1 MPSRLLLAF
10 WVPLGVMV
18 LWLAPGQA
26 ALPQKV
32 LKPAPKPVQ
41 QEASKANSPEAIEQ
55 KIAALAEKI
64 KASQQAENEQT
75 AQQLGVD
82 LSLLK
87 KRTELLQ
94 ELRTAYKWWLG
105 NQEKEALV
113 EKEHTALAK
122 NVALLK
128 ERGVKEPPPYSL
140 SFYDQ
145 LLSQQQFFAQ
155 RQEGYALSNSLFAEH
170 LDFLRGK
177 REEAGKKWRLL
188 KDKLAAAKL
197 PQEQKKLRFE
207 IQVVGLEKE
216 LAETEYL
223 SSKTYKHIFA
233 ILQLMARQQTEVYRA
248 QAAWVQK
255 HLLIQESDLEHQL
268 TLLEQKE
275 KKLAGKQAKFQRAIL
290 DMVQQ
295 LSHAEK
301 GVPSS
306 PLTELASQE
315 KQLWRHT
322 LQSISNTL
330 MDHLNILRFKEDLWK
345 KRIALLK
352 GEVSQEQLVK
362 WQADLAK
369 TEETGKKYFKYLGE
383 QNVVMQS
390 QLALLKKRLAEPGL
404 DPRIRGIM
412 NREQEA
418 YAVLVQEQNS
428 LIQTLTD
435 TNQLFQR
442 FSYEINARLTLD
454 PWSSFKARVE
464 VSLERFLN
472 FEIWVIDKQ
481 AVTVKKF
488 LGALAFLIIGILLT
502 RIILHYILYPLLG
515 KTLWRQTKPEI
526 LQKTVSYLAYFVV
539 FLITLGKLRIPL
551 QSFATLGGGIAIGL
565 GFAAQTVI
573 KNFIS
578 GYILLGEKP
587 IDIGD
592 LVEVGGILGNVRDI
606 GARSTLLRTGE
617 NKDILV
623 PNSYFLENNITNWT
637 RKDRRIRAQVTVG
650 VIYGSPV
657 DQVKE
662 LLLQAADACDQ
673 ILKNPEPFVLFND
686 FGDNALIFDVYFWI
700 EVVGVMGRRIIQ
712 STLRFKIDELFRA
725 AGIVIAFP
733 QRDVHLDAPGPL
745 EVRLLERD
753 E

>member
-255 HLLIQESDLEHQL
+255 HLLIQKSDLEHQL
-268 TLLEQKE
+268 THWNN
-275 KKLAGKQAKFQRAIL
+275 AY
-290 DMVQQ
+290 
-295 LSHAEK
+295 
-301 GVPSS
+301 
-306 PLTELASQE
+306 
-315 KQLWRHT
+315 KQL
-322 LQSISNTL
+322 
-330 MDHLNILRFKEDLWK
+330 
-345 KRIALLK
+345 AA
-352 GEVSQEQLVK
+352 V
-362 WQADLAK
+362 
-369 TEETGKKYFKYLGE
+369 
-383 QNVVMQS
+383 
-390 QLALLKKRLAEPGL
+390 AERP
-404 DPRIRGIM
+404 
-412 NREQEA
+412 
-418 YAVLVQEQNS
+418 
-428 LIQTLTD
+428 
-435 TNQLFQR
+435 
-442 FSYEINARLTLD
+442 
-454 PWSSFKARVE
+454 
-464 VSLERFLN
+464 
-472 FEIWVIDKQ
+472 
-481 AVTVKKF
+481 AVT
-488 LGALAFLIIGILLT
+488 
-502 RIILHYILYPLLG
+502 
-515 KTLWRQTKPEI
+515 
-526 LQKTVSYLAYFVV
+526 
-539 FLITLGKLRIPL
+539 
-551 QSFATLGGGIAIGL
+551 
-565 GFAAQTVI
+565 
-573 KNFIS
+573 N
-578 GYILLGEKP
+578 
-587 IDIGD
+587 
-592 LVEVGGILGNVRDI
+592 
-606 GARSTLLRTGE
+606 
-617 NKDILV
+617 
-623 PNSYFLENNITNWT
+623 
-637 RKDRRIRAQVTVG
+637 
-650 VIYGSPV
+650 
-657 DQVKE
+657 
-662 LLLQAADACDQ
+662 C
-673 ILKNPEPFVLFND
+673 
-686 FGDNALIFDVYFWI
+686 
-700 EVVGVMGRRIIQ
+700 
-712 STLRFKIDELFRA
+712 
-725 AGIVIAFP
+725 
-733 QRDVHLDAPGPL
+733 
-745 EVRLLERD
+745 
-753 E
+753 